1 MLWPFVTTGQREL
14 LKCLNAFI
22 PSCISCYF
30 EKKKINIYVQPSTVN
45 REIFAALKV
54 GEFAFFQLAVDK
66 IPGEFAFFQLAVD
79 KIPRLLHK
87 FNG

>member
-1 MLWPFVTTGQREL
+1 MSMEQR
-14 LKCLNAFI
+14 LKSPHVLKN
-22 PSCISCYF
+22 ISCVCFLITLKLLHENYF
-30 EKKKINIYVQPSTVN
+30 TLSIVCITVN

-66 IPGEFAFFQLAVD
+66 IP
-79 KIPRLLHK
+79 RLLQK

>member
-1 MLWPFVTTGQREL
+1 MGVVCVTQNISPFTH
-14 LKCLNAFI
+14 
-22 PSCISCYF
+22 
-30 EKKKINIYVQPSTVN
+30 TVN

-66 IPGEFAFFQLAVD
+66 IP
-79 KIPRLLHK
+79 RLLQK

>member
-1 MLWPFVTTGQREL
+1 LKPTTLTVNIHTEIPLHEQAWLVHL
-14 LKCLNAFI
+14 LC
-22 PSCISCYF
+22 
-30 EKKKINIYVQPSTVN
+30 TVN

-66 IPGEFAFFQLAVD
+66 IP
-79 KIPRLLHK
+79 RLLQK

>member
-1 MLWPFVTTGQREL
+1 MPTWT
-14 LKCLNAFI
+14 
-22 PSCISCYF
+22 
-30 EKKKINIYVQPSTVN
+30 TVN

-66 IPGEFAFFQLAVD
+66 IMC
-79 KIPRLLHK
+79 LLQK

>member
-1 MLWPFVTTGQREL
+1 LETADLEYTL
-14 LKCLNAFI
+14 
-22 PSCISCYF
+22 
-30 EKKKINIYVQPSTVN
+30 VN

-66 IPGEFAFFQLAVD
+66 IL
-79 KIPRLLHK
+79 RLLQK

>member
-1 MLWPFVTTGQREL
+1 MTCGDEIVD
-14 LKCLNAFI
+14 
-22 PSCISCYF
+22 
-30 EKKKINIYVQPSTVN
+30 VTVN

-66 IPGEFAFFQLAVD
+66 IP
-79 KIPRLLHK
+79 RLLQK

>member
-1 MLWPFVTTGQREL
+1 VPYYVIVLPYRSITMSIGHIEYEAPKL
-14 LKCLNAFI
+14 LNEPLLPTLAAALASDI
-22 PSCISCYF
+22 WLLY
-30 EKKKINIYVQPSTVN
+30 TVN

-66 IPGEFAFFQLAVD
+66 IP
-79 KIPRLLHK
+79 RLLQK